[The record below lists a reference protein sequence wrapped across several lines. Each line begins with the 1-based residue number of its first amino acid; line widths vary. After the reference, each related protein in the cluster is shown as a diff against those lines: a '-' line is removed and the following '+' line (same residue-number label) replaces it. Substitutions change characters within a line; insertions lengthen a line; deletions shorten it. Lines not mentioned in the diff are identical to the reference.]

1 VKTVKKVLDVLEA
14 FEKPQVELG
23 ISELVRSSG
32 LNTSTVYRICSE
44 LVQRGYLARLRNRGK
59 YRLGQRFIKFY
70 DSMNEITRLKDVAMV
85 FMQELSKEINESV
98 NLSVLVGSEIT
109 DIACIISSHKLQL
122 LSREGENLPL
132 HCTSAGKIFLAQ
144 MGPDTLGRI
153 LSTKGL
159 PARTTNTITDSNLLN
174 KEIAVIRRDGVA
186 FDDEEYELGIRSVA
200 VQVNGKDGTV
210 IAALAVVGPSV
221 RISIQKMRE
230 LIPSIKGCTLKI
242 SKALENM
249 KE

>member
-1 VKTVKKVLDVLEA
+1 MKTVKKVLDVLEA

-23 ISELVRSSG
+23 ISELVKSSG

-70 DSMNEITRLKDVAMV
+70 DSTNEITRLKDVAMV
-85 FMQELSKEINESV
+85 FMQKLSREINESV
-98 NLSVLVGSEIT
+98 TLSILVGSEIT
-109 DIACIISSHKLQL
+109 DIACVISPHKLQL
-122 LSREGENLPL
+122 LSREGETLPL

-144 MGPDTLGRI
+144 MGPDILGKI
-153 LSTKGL
+153 LSTKDL
-159 PARTTNTITDSNLLN
+159 PARTPNTIADLNQLN
-174 KEIAVIRRDGVA
+174 KEIAVIRRQGVA
-186 FDDEEYELGIRSVA
+186 LDDEEYELGIRSVA
-200 VQVNGKDGTV
+200 VPVRGKDGTV
-210 IAALAVVGPSV
+210 IAALAVLGPSV

-230 LIPSIKGCTLKI
+230 LIPSIKGSSLKI
-242 SKALENM
+242 SRALENM